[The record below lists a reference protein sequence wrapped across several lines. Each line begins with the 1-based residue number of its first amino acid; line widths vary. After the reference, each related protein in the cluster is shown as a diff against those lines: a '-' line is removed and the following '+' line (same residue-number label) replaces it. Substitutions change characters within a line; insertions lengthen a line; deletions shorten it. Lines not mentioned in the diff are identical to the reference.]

1 MIYKDLDPFDKGT
14 KFEVAGR
21 KAEEQMA
28 FYLRRFFG
36 NSADVDVVNYLRIEL
51 AGEVAQMDHLVI
63 LPDRLLIVESK
74 SVTGK
79 VQIKDDGQW
88 IRWYDNQSQGMRS
101 PITQAK
107 MQAMILKDLLNQTVK
122 QKGAFD
128 RVPVEVLV
136 AISDSGVIL
145 WPSTGAL
152 PEVCKSDQVPD
163 RINARLA
170 EHRAQ
175 PIQAGLLNA
184 QNRKKIAGFLC
195 QMHKPLH
202 HASVAVEA
210 QKKEIP
216 QKMPPPAPA
225 PVQEKKTL
233 LPEKVCKHCHSTN
246 VEIRFGRSYYFHCL
260 KCQQSTS
267 IKFNCPACGG
277 EGRLRK
283 DGKQF
288 FAECRGCAVSAPFF
302 TNGTAG

>member
-14 KFEVAGR
+14 KFEMAGR

-36 NSADVDVVNYLRIEL
+36 NSADADVVNHLRIEL
-51 AGEVAQMDHLVI
+51 AGEVAQMDHLVL
-63 LPDRLLIVESK
+63 LPDRLLIIESK

-128 RVPVEVLV
+128 RIPVEVLI

-145 WPSTGAL
+145 WPSSGAL

-170 EHRAQ
+170 DHRAL
-175 PIQAGLLNA
+175 PVQAGLLNA
-184 QNRKKIAGFLC
+184 QNRKKIADFLR
-195 QMHKPLH
+195 QMHKPLQ
-202 HASVAVEA
+202 HASVTVNA
-210 QKKEIP
+210 QKQEIP
-216 QKMPPPAPA
+216 QVMPAPA
-225 PVQEKKTL
+225 PAPMQEEKAQ
-233 LPEKVCKHCHSTN
+233 LPGKVCRHCQSAN
-246 VEIRFGRSYYFHCL
+246 VEVRFGRGYYFHCL

-267 IKFNCPACGG
+267 IKFNCPACGS

-283 DGKQF
+283 DGKKY
-288 FAECRGCAVSAPFF
+288 FAECRSCTVSTLFF
-302 TNGTAG
+302 VNGASA